1 MSYLPFKKQPGKR
14 SVSNKIDFPP
24 PRPLCFLWLQLRAV
38 LHLMIQLK
46 FNHSLPSTLRD
57 GSDPPVFAA
66 EGQAGLGFSCLAAVQ
81 GRWRLAKP
89 VSKVP
94 SFVYNT
100 TGLLEHLLSRF
111 FIPWVYQ

>member
-1 MSYLPFKKQPGKR
+1 
-14 SVSNKIDFPP
+14 
-24 PRPLCFLWLQLRAV
+24 
-38 LHLMIQLK
+38 MIQLE

-89 VSKVP
+89 ASKVP
-94 SFVYNT
+94 SFVYNN
-100 TGLLEHLLSRF
+100 TGLLEHLLSRVF
-111 FIPWVYQ
+111 YALGLSVTLQLLSPVIVICCFSVHGWFVLLLRLN